1 MRKSFDGLSGLV
13 RSEFGQDPL
22 NGDWFVFMNRRRDL
36 VKVLYWERNGFALWA
51 KRLERGRFTLPSS
64 TDPEIAA
71 RDRKIVKIEYNITDT
86 RFVMSRRGAE
96 KAAGGRRLIC
106 EQRESLR
113 MGRRIIT

>member
-1 MRKSFDGLSGLV
+1 MIALPCPDFLSVDTSGRL
-13 RSEFGQDPL
+13 Q
-22 NGDWFVFMNRRRDL
+22 
-36 VKVLYWERNGFALWA
+36 WA
-51 KRLERGRFTLPSS
+51 FTQR
-64 TDPEIAA
+64 AA

>member
-1 MRKSFDGLSGLV
+1 MQVKAGDELPV
-13 RSEFGQDPL
+13 DRSA
-22 NGDWFVFMNRRRDL
+22 RD
-36 VKVLYWERNGFALWA
+36 R
-51 KRLERGRFTLPSS
+51 S
-64 TDPEIAA
+64 A

>member
-1 MRKSFDGLSGLV
+1 MKVKFGNKPAFRIGSRIYWLKPTKSPPSWWQAVKPLHLKSSFSNRQSAIRPGTARDG
-13 RSEFGQDPL
+13 
-22 NGDWFVFMNRRRDL
+22 
-36 VKVLYWERNGFALWA
+36 
-51 KRLERGRFTLPSS
+51 
-64 TDPEIAA
+64 AA

-96 KAAGGRRLIC
+96 EAAGGRRLIC

>member
-1 MRKSFDGLSGLV
+1 LS
-13 RSEFGQDPL
+13 
-22 NGDWFVFMNRRRDL
+22 
-36 VKVLYWERNGFALWA
+36 LYTAPFHARIIYGASCILI
-51 KRLERGRFTLPSS
+51 KG
-64 TDPEIAA
+64 AA

-96 KAAGGRRLIC
+96 EAAGGRRLIC